1 MDPVTLS
8 FYAVVCGLLA
18 GFSPTAASR
27 AFRIA
32 LGIGVGLVAA
42 AMLPPIRASLGIL
55 SGGDYGN

>member
-18 GFSPTAASR
+18 GFAPSAGSR

-42 AMLPPIRASLGIL
+42 SVLPPLRASLGI
-55 SGGDYGN
+55 

>member
-18 GFSPTAASR
+18 GFVPAASR

-32 LGIGVGLVAA
+32 LGVGVGLVAA
-42 AMLPPIRASLGIL
+42 SLLPPLRSALGI
-55 SGGDYGN
+55 